1 MKNNNEKVMFT
12 ADVNDLDD
20 LMAAI
25 KKKGESMGVD
35 VTKMTIGEAMQITG
49 INFGNLRDIKI
60 ISRG

>member
-1 MKNNNEKVMFT
+1 MKNNNGKEMFT

-35 VTKMTIGEAMQITG
+35 VTKMTIGEAMQTTG
-49 INFGNLRDIKI
+49 INIGNLRDYKI